1 MEPRSALRLES
12 VGPWLEE
19 HGFYVA
25 DRGLLAA
32 ALERPWLTFE
42 EKDLYPGVWLKA
54 AALMD
59 SIISTHPFVDGNKR
73 SGVLLTVLLLRTY
86 DIHVA
91 HTSSDDWFDLAI
103 FAATE
108 SPSVEKI
115 ALRLKG
121 IVRR

>member
-1 MEPRSALRLES
+1 MDPRSALRLES

-42 EKDLYPGVWLKA
+42 GMDLYPGVWLKA

-73 SGVLLTVLLLRTY
+73 SGVLLAVLLLRTY
-86 DIHVA
+86 DIPVA

-103 FAATE
+103 SAATE
-108 SPSVEKI
+108 SPSVEEI
-115 ALRLKG
+115 ASRLEG
-121 IVRR
+121 IIRR